1 MVRKQNN
8 MFELD
13 INEDVDDDEDDNVC
27 SSLINGNEFS
37 ARVGR
42 MYNLT

>member
-1 MVRKQNN
+1 

-13 INEDVDDDEDDNVC
+13 INEDVDDDDDEDDNVC
-27 SSLINGNEFS
+27 SSLINGKEFS

-42 MYNLT
+42 MYSLT